1 MLRWLARLRFVSRT
15 LLRPKRVEDELNK
28 ELQHHLEREIHAGLR
43 AGLTPEEARYAAMRA
58 MGPVERSK
66 EECRDEHHVKFLQR
80 LEAMWRDVRF
90 SVRMLGRA
98 PAFAATVVLTLA
110 LGIGANTAVFSAI
123 DAVLLRPLPFPD
135 ADQLVDIRQK
145 QERTADTVI
154 APVRLEDWNSL
165 NSSFQA
171 MSGYY
176 AEDISETSG
185 DIPERVRLARVA
197 TRFFDVWGMAPALGR
212 AFTKADHQQ
221 GADRVAV
228 ISNRYWHSRFAGD
241 PNILGKSIR
250 IGADSF
256 SVVGVQSSLFRFPD
270 RDVDLWVPA
279 PIVEGRRSL
288 RYIGVGRLRADVAI
302 DQARID
308 MQRIQSRLAEQYP
321 DTDREIGV
329 ELSPLK
335 DSIVGGTGRSLWLLY
350 GAVSILLV
358 IACVNIAAL
367 LLARATQRQQEAGV
381 RMSLGA
387 SRGAVAAQVL
397 TETAILAAAGAILG
411 VLVAAASSFAFR
423 TLSPGLPRGDEIGFD
438 YRILFY
444 TLAALAAVTIGCGA
458 VPAFRSTRASLAG
471 ELTGTG
477 RGLVGGRHTVQWVLV
492 GVQVALSVTLL
503 AGAGLLV
510 RSFHGLSKVNPG
522 FPMHR
527 ILSFRVSA
535 SWAELGNV
543 ARMRQQVDGIIEALR
558 TMPGVG
564 AAAVSVVA
572 PGVPTSF
579 QQEFRL
585 VERFPNTDGRIV
597 SGSNVVSPGYFETM
611 QMPLVAGEF
620 CSRQAA
626 LSRTMPEVMVNR
638 SFADRYIPGSS
649 AVGLHLADM
658 NSRPNVPPNRV
669 VGVVADARER
679 GIDRGPEPTVY
690 FCDYPAQPFRVY
702 LVRTDSDPE
711 RLAQAVRLKI
721 KELEPLRSV
730 YDMAPLEEWV
740 GDAFAEYR
748 LRAVVLGSFAL
759 TALSLACVG
768 LYGTLTYVLSLRKRE
783 VGLRL
788 ALGALRRDIVQQ
800 YVLKGMRVA
809 VLACVAGLVMSAA
822 AGHLVTSMLYG
833 ISPYDPT
840 TLLVVVFIVLFV
852 SAIASLLP
860 ATRVSLL
867 DPMKVLRED

>member
-1 MLRWLARLRFVSRT
+1 MLRWLAGLRFVGRR
-15 LLRPKRVEDELNK
+15 LIRPKRVEDELGE
-28 ELQHHLEREIHAGLR
+28 ELQYHLEREIHEGLR
-43 AGLTPEEARYAAMRA
+43 AGLTPEEARYAAMRT
-58 MGPVERSK
+58 MGAVEKSK
-66 EECRDEHHVKFLQR
+66 EECRDEHRVKFVQR
-80 LEAMWRDVRF
+80 LEALLRDVRF
-90 SVRMLGRA
+90 SLRMLGRA

-123 DAVLLRPLPFPD
+123 DAVLLRPLPFPG
-135 ADQLVDIRQK
+135 ADQLVDVRQK
-145 QERTADTVI
+145 QERTTDTVI

-165 NSSFQA
+165 NSSFEA
-171 MSGYY
+171 IAGYY

-185 DIPERVRLARVA
+185 DIPERVRLARV
-197 TRFFDVWGMAPALGR
+197 TMRFFDVWGMAPALGR
-212 AFTKADHQQ
+212 AFTQADHQE
-221 GADRVAV
+221 AARVV
-228 ISNRYWHSRFAGD
+228 IISNRYWHSRFAGD
-241 PNILGKSIR
+241 PKILGKSIR
-250 IGADSF
+250 IGATSF
-256 SVVGVQSSLFRFPD
+256 SVVGVQSTMFRFPD
-270 RDVDLWVPA
+270 RDVDLWVPDA
-279 PIVEGRRSL
+279 LTQGRRSL
-288 RYIGVGRLRADVAI
+288 RYIGVGRLKPNVTI

-308 MQRIQSRLAEQYP
+308 MQQVQSRLAEQYA

-350 GAVSILLV
+350 GAVSVLLV
-358 IACVNIAAL
+358 VACVNIAAL
-367 LLARATQRQQEAGV
+367 LLARATQRQQEASV

-387 SRGAVAAQVL
+387 SRGAVAAQAL

-411 VLVAAASSFAFR
+411 VLAAAATSFAFR
-423 TLSPGLPRGDEIGFD
+423 TLSPGMPRSDEIGFD
-438 YRILFY
+438 YRILLY

-458 VPAFRSTRASLAG
+458 VPAIRSTRASLAG
-471 ELTGTG
+471 ALAGTG
-477 RGLVGGRHTVQWVLV
+477 RALVGGRHTVQWALV

-510 RSFHGLSKVNPG
+510 RSFHELSSVNPG
-522 FPMHR
+522 FPLRR

-543 ARMRQQVDGIIEALR
+543 AGMRQHVDGIIEALR
-558 TMPGVG
+558 AMPGVD

-572 PGVPTSF
+572 PGVPVSY

-585 VERFPNTDGRIV
+585 VEGFPNTDGRIV
-597 SGSNVVSPGYFETM
+597 SGSNVVSPSYFETM

-620 CSRQAA
+620 CTRHAA
-626 LSRTMPEVMVNR
+626 LSRSMPEVMVNR

-669 VGVVADARER
+669 VGIVADARER
-679 GIDRGPEPTVY
+679 GIDRSPEPTVY

-702 LVRTDSDPE
+702 LVRTANDPA
-711 RLAQAVRLKI
+711 RMAQAVRLKI

-730 YDMAPLEEWV
+730 YDMAPLDEWV

-748 LRAVVLGSFAL
+748 LRAVVLASFAL

-768 LYGTLTYVLSLRKRE
+768 LYGTLTYVISLRKRE

-788 ALGALRRDIVQQ
+788 ALGAMRRDIIRQ

-809 VLACVAGLVMSAA
+809 VLACGAGLVTSAA
-822 AGHLVTSMLYG
+822 AGHIMTSMLYG

-840 TLLVVVFIVLFV
+840 TLLLVVFIVLFV
-852 SAIASLLP
+852 SVIASLLP

-867 DPMKVLRED
+867 DPMKVLRGD

>member
-1 MLRWLARLRFVSRT
+1 M
-15 LLRPKRVEDELNK
+15 RVEDELNK
-28 ELQHHLEREIHAGLR
+28 EFQYHLEREVQEGLR
-43 AGLTPEEARYAAMRA
+43 AGLTPEEARYAAMRT
-58 MGPVERSK
+58 MGAVEKSK
-66 EECRDEHHVKFLQR
+66 EECRDEHRVKFVQR
-80 LEAMWRDVRF
+80 LEALLRDVRF
-90 SVRMLGRA
+90 SLRMLGRA

-123 DAVLLRPLPFPD
+123 DAVLLRPLPFPG
-135 ADQLVDIRQK
+135 ADQLVDVRQK
-145 QERTADTVI
+145 QERTTDTVI

-165 NSSFQA
+165 NSSFEA
-171 MSGYY
+171 IAGYY

-185 DIPERVRLARVA
+185 DIPERVRLARV
-197 TRFFDVWGMAPALGR
+197 TMRFFDVWGMAPALGR
-212 AFTKADHQQ
+212 AFTQADHQE
-221 GADRVAV
+221 AARVV
-228 ISNRYWHSRFAGD
+228 IISNRYWHSRFAGD
-241 PNILGKSIR
+241 PKILGKSIR
-250 IGADSF
+250 IGATSF
-256 SVVGVQSSLFRFPD
+256 SVVGVQSTMFRFPD
-270 RDVDLWVPA
+270 RDVDLWVPDA
-279 PIVEGRRSL
+279 LTQGRRSL
-288 RYIGVGRLRADVAI
+288 RYIGVGRLKPNVTI

-308 MQRIQSRLAEQYP
+308 MQQVQSRLAEQYA

-350 GAVSILLV
+350 GAVSVLLV
-358 IACVNIAAL
+358 VACVNIAAL
-367 LLARATQRQQEAGV
+367 LLARATQRQQEASV

-387 SRGAVAAQVL
+387 SRGAVAAQAL

-411 VLVAAASSFAFR
+411 VLAAAATSFAFR
-423 TLSPGLPRGDEIGFD
+423 TLSPGMPRSDEIGFD
-438 YRILFY
+438 YRILLY

-458 VPAFRSTRASLAG
+458 VPAIRSTRASLAG
-471 ELTGTG
+471 ALAGTG
-477 RGLVGGRHTVQWVLV
+477 RALVGGRHTVQWALV

-510 RSFHGLSKVNPG
+510 RSFHELSSVNPG
-522 FPMHR
+522 FPLRR

-543 ARMRQQVDGIIEALR
+543 AGMRQHVDGIIEALR
-558 TMPGVG
+558 AMPGVD

-572 PGVPTSF
+572 PGVPVSY

-585 VERFPNTDGRIV
+585 VEGFPNTDGRIV
-597 SGSNVVSPGYFETM
+597 SGSNVVSPSYFETM

-620 CSRQAA
+620 CTRHAA
-626 LSRTMPEVMVNR
+626 LSRSMPEVMVNR

-669 VGVVADARER
+669 VGIVADARER
-679 GIDRGPEPTVY
+679 GIDRSPEPTVY

-702 LVRTDSDPE
+702 LVRTANDPA
-711 RLAQAVRLKI
+711 RMAQAVRLKI

-730 YDMAPLEEWV
+730 YDMAPLDEWV

-748 LRAVVLGSFAL
+748 LRAVVLASFAL

-768 LYGTLTYVLSLRKRE
+768 LYGTLTYVISLRKRE

-788 ALGALRRDIVQQ
+788 ALGAMRRDIIRQ

-809 VLACVAGLVMSAA
+809 VLACGAGLVTSAA
-822 AGHLVTSMLYG
+822 AGHIMTSMLYG

-840 TLLVVVFIVLFV
+840 TLLLVVFIVLFV
-852 SAIASLLP
+852 SVIASLLP

-867 DPMKVLRED
+867 DPMKVLRGD

>member
-1 MLRWLARLRFVSRT
+1 MLRWVACLRFVSRT
-15 LLRPKRVEDELNK
+15 IFRPKRVENELNK
-28 ELQHHLEREIHAGLR
+28 ELQYHLEREIQEGLR
-43 AGLTPEEARYAAMRA
+43 AGLTPEEARYAAMRT
-58 MGPVERSK
+58 MGAVEKSK
-66 EECRDEHHVKFLQR
+66 EECRDGHRMKLVQR
-80 LEAMWRDVRF
+80 LEARLRDVRF
-90 SVRMLGRA
+90 SFRMLGRA
-98 PAFAATVVLTLA
+98 PAFTATVVLTVA
-110 LGIGANTAVFSAI
+110 LGIGANTAVFSVI
-123 DAVLLRPLPFPD
+123 DAVLLRPLPFPN
-135 ADQLVDIRQK
+135 ADQLVSVRQK

-154 APVRLEDWNSL
+154 SPVRLEDWNSL

-171 MSGYY
+171 MTGYY

-185 DIPERVRLARVA
+185 DIPERVRQATVA
-197 TRFFDVWGMAPALGR
+197 MRFFEVWSMAPALGR
-212 AFTKADHQQ
+212 AFTQADHQE
-221 GADRVAV
+221 GAERVVV

-250 IGADSF
+250 IGSISF
-256 SVVGVQSSLFRFPD
+256 SIVGVQNGMFRFPD
-270 RDVDLWVPA
+270 PDVNLWVPDR
-279 PIVEGRRSL
+279 IVQGRRSL
-288 RYIGVGRLRADVAI
+288 RYIGVGRLKPNVTI

-308 MQRIQSRLAEQYP
+308 LRLVQARLAEQYP
-321 DTDREIGV
+321 DTDRDIGV

-335 DSIVGGTGRSLWLLY
+335 DSIVGSTGRSLWLLY
-350 GAVSILLV
+350 GAVSVLLV

-387 SRGAVAAQVL
+387 SSGAVAAQVL
-397 TETAILAAAGAILG
+397 TETAMLAAAGAILG
-411 VLVAAASSFAFR
+411 VLVAAATSFAFR
-423 TLSPGLPRGDEIGFD
+423 TLSPGMPRSDEIGVD
-438 YRILFY
+438 HRILLY
-444 TLAALAAVTIGCGA
+444 TLGALAVVTIGCGA
-458 VPAFRSTRASLAG
+458 VPAIRSARAGLAG
-471 ELTGTG
+471 ALAGTA
-477 RGLVGGRHTVQWVLV
+477 RALVGERHTVQWALV

-510 RSFHGLSKVNPG
+510 RSFHELSNVNPG
-522 FPMHR
+522 FPLRR

-558 TMPGVG
+558 TMPGVD

-585 VERFPNTDGRIV
+585 LERSPNTDGRIV
-597 SGSNVVSPGYFETM
+597 SGSNVVSPSYFETM

-626 LSRTMPEVMVNR
+626 LSRAMPEVMVNR
-638 SFADRYIPGSS
+638 SFANRYIPGSS

-658 NSRPNVPPNRV
+658 NTRPNVPPNRV
-669 VGVVADARER
+669 VGIVADARER
-679 GIDRGPEPTVY
+679 GIDRSPEPTVY

-702 LVRTDSDPE
+702 LVRTADDPE
-711 RLAQAVRLKI
+711 RIAQAVRLKI

-740 GDAFAEYR
+740 GDAFGEYR
-748 LRAVVLGSFAL
+748 LRAVVLASFAL

-768 LYGTLTYVLSLRKRE
+768 LYGTLTYVVSLRRRE

-788 ALGALRRDIVQQ
+788 ALGALRRDIVRH
-800 YVLKGMRVA
+800 YVLKGMSVA
-809 VLACVAGLVMSAA
+809 VLACGAGLVTSAA
-822 AGHLVTSMLYG
+822 AGHVVTSMLYG

-840 TLLVVVFIVLFV
+840 TLIVVVFVVLFV